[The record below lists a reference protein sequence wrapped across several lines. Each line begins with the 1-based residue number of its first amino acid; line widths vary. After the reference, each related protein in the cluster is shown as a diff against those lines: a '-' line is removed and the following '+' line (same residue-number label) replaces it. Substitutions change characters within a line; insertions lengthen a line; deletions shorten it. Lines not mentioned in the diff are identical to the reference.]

1 MPTYILLLTLTTE
14 GRAKMAQDA
23 DSVLRAE
30 SAIRVF
36 GVQPLGLYG
45 VLGPYDF
52 VGIIEAPDNEAA
64 GRFSLQLG
72 ARAGVNVVTMPTLPV
87 TRLEGRE
94 RARSPEL
101 ETGARLPLP
110 GEPAGDGPKGLR
122 LLLDRSPSRTQLSFW
137 Y

>member
-36 GVQPLGLYG
+36 GVQTLGLYG

-72 ARAGVNVVTMPTLPV
+72 ARAGVHVVTMPTLPIA
-87 TRLEGRE
+87 RLERRE
-94 RARSPEL
+94 PAGGPEL
-101 ETGARLPLP
+101 ATGASSPLP
-110 GEPAGDGPKGLR
+110 GGLAR
-122 LLLDRSPSRTQLSFW
+122 EGPSRP
-137 Y
+137 